1 MKFYIITIFILCF
14 TCVVSAQTTDI
25 QRGFKI
31 NPIDS
36 TLQVELNVSFKLSP
50 IKGLTNKNINY
61 TLNYK
66 SFPEFNKKKY
76 SVDMTKK
83 STLVDKEWVIK
94 QRFNEDRS
102 DLGQFAKDYY
112 LGDLKTRFK
121 TVIIRCRDHEYVDG
135 DRIKLMVNDAVIHPN
150 LTLYGDFYSI
160 DIDLKDGFNTIN
172 FIALNE
178 GESSP
183 NTAQVQVLDP
193 DGNILTSNRWLIRT
207 GYKASLVIIKE

>member
-1 MKFYIITIFILCF
+1 
-14 TCVVSAQTTDI
+14 
-25 QRGFKI
+25 
-31 NPIDS
+31 
-36 TLQVELNVSFKLSP
+36 
-50 IKGLTNKNINY
+50 
-61 TLNYK
+61 
-66 SFPEFNKKKY
+66 
-76 SVDMTKK
+76 MTKK
-83 STLVDKEWVIK
+83 STLVDKEWIIK

>member
-66 SFPEFNKKKY
+66 SIPEFNKKKY

-83 STLVDKEWVIK
+83 STLVDKEWIIK

-135 DRIKLMVNDAVIHPN
+135 DRIKLMVNDAIIHPN

>member
-66 SFPEFNKKKY
+66 SIPEFNKKKY

-83 STLVDKEWVIK
+83 STLVDKEWIIK

-193 DGNILTSNRWLIRT
+193 DDNILTSNRWLIRT

>member
-66 SFPEFNKKKY
+66 SIPEFNKKKY

-83 STLVDKEWVIK
+83 STLVDKEWIIK